1 MMKPPGLPPIARNM
15 LLGLL
20 AVALF
25 AGVAILLNRGS
36 QVRLEGSILK
46 VRIVPTDDN
55 ACLAVVDFRVK
66 NPSSTIFQV
75 KQLRIVVTTAEGAEI
90 EGQTVAQPDLD
101 RVLEYHKVA
110 GSRYTPVLK
119 ERDRLNGGV
128 EEDRTAAA
136 GFTLSEKAF
145 QARKGLTLKIQDA
158 DGMSS
163 EFGNAPPKR

>member
-1 MMKPPGLPPIARNM
+1 MMKPPGLPPMARNLM
-15 LLGLL
+15 LGLM
-20 AVALF
+20 AVAIL
-25 AGVAILLNRGS
+25 AGVALLVNRGS

-46 VRIVPTDDN
+46 VRVVPTDDN

-75 KQLRIVVTTAEGAEI
+75 KQLKIVVTTADGTEI
-90 EGQTVAQPDLD
+90 EGQTVPQLDLD

-110 GSRYTPVLK
+110 GTRYTPMLK
-119 ERDRLNGGV
+119 ERDRLNSGV

-136 GFTLSEKAF
+136 GFTLSEKVF
-145 QARKGLTLKIQDA
+145 QTRKGLTLKIQDA
-158 DGMSS
+158 DGMAT

>member
-1 MMKPPGLPPIARNM
+1 MMKPPALPPVARNL
-15 LLGLL
+15 LLGLS
-20 AVALF
+20 AVAIF
-25 AGVAILLNRGS
+25 AGVAVLLNRGS

-75 KQLRIVVTTAEGAEI
+75 KQLRIVATTADGTEI
-90 EGQTVAQPDLD
+90 EGQTVPQLDLD

-110 GSRYTPVLK
+110 GTRY
-119 ERDRLNGGV
+119 
-128 EEDRTAAA
+128 
-136 GFTLSEKAF
+136 
-145 QARKGLTLKIQDA
+145 TLKIQDA
-158 DGMSS
+158 DGMAS